1 MMESGKA
8 NCWNRLK
15 DSVGNMDVAQI
26 QFVMSQESVKN
37 VYSEMM
43 GAFNS
48 FLFEKFKE
56 DFSTIP
62 SFKPYVEKYVDA
74 VIKSAED
81 YGRHAVY
88 LEEENTRLKRE
99 LEELK
104 NANRC

>member
-1 MMESGKA
+1 MVDSGRV

-26 QFVMSQESVKN
+26 QYVMSQESVKN
-37 VYSEMM
+37 VYTEMM

-48 FLFEKFKE
+48 YLFEKFKE

-62 SFKPYVEKYVDA
+62 SYRACIEKYVDT
-74 VIKSAED
+74 VIKSAQD
-81 YGRHAVY
+81 YGQHAIY
-88 LEEENTRLKRE
+88 LEEENTRLKKE

-104 NANRC
+104 NANRY